1 MKINRYKLKDGV
13 TKDDL
18 LKLGF
23 RPGGTY
29 IKEDADIAWF
39 RTLVDSISLNI
50 AFPEDISK
58 WNDFDYVIVLD
69 DDFGQPYT
77 PFYSHYEDDEDSE
90 CFDFLRKV
98 ITAYNKVMDSLG
110 FLEKKDNVTYRFP
123 HDFPERGFFRRK
135 TGKTYPHFHPFK
147 DGEEIF
153 LSKQSKDPVE
163 TANGFAWY
171 RSRKTGWLNLI
182 NISEIVP
189 EI

>member
-29 IKEDADIAWF
+29 IKEDADISWF
-39 RTLVDSISLNI
+39 RTLVDSISLDI

-58 WNDFDYVIVLD
+58 WNDFDYVIVID
-69 DDFGQPYT
+69 EDFGQPYT

-90 CFDFLRKV
+90 CFVFLRKV

-110 FLEKKDNVTYRFP
+110 FLEKKR
-123 HDFPERGFFRRK
+123 
-135 TGKTYPHFHPFK
+135 
-147 DGEEIF
+147 
-153 LSKQSKDPVE
+153 
-163 TANGFAWY
+163 
-171 RSRKTGWLNLI
+171 
-182 NISEIVP
+182 
-189 EI
+189 